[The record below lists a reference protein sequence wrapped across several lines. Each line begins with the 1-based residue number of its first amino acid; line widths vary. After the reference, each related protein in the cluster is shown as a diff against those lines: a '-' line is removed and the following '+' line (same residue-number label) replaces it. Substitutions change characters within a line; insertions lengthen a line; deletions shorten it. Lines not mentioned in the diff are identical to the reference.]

1 MKVIG
6 LTGSIGMGKSVAS
19 SLLRRLGIPV
29 HDSDA
34 AVHELL
40 SPGGAAFTTVSLAF
54 REAWDRKRKVID
66 RKKLGEIV
74 FADEEA
80 RRRLEAILHPLV
92 WRAQKKFLLKARRMG
107 LKKVALDI
115 PLLFET
121 GAERKCDAVI
131 TVSAP
136 FLVQKQRVLRRP
148 GMNEK
153 KFFAILSRQLP
164 DIQKRR
170 LSDIVVETGI
180 GRAFTLTSLKKALRK
195 LRT

>member
-107 LKKVALDI
+107 PKKVALDI

-136 FLVQKQRVLRRP
+136 FLVQRQRVLRRP